1 MPKRKRDNMY
11 LKPLNPAIPFRGGDL
26 SVQASEFHYCTP
38 KHNKGPYFTYEVAFI
53 DCRGEFSELRELG
66 MTDDQVYAN
75 VPKEDILNLLESE
88 GYTPSQINKL
98 LPDE

>member
-1 MPKRKRDNMY
+1 MQI
-11 LKPLNPAIPFRGGDL
+11 KPLNPLIPFKDGDL

-38 KHNKGPYFTYEVAFI
+38 RHDKGPYYSYEVAYF
-53 DCRGEFSELRELG
+53 DKNDKFSELRELG

-75 VPKEDILNLLESE
+75 VSKEDVLNLLETE
-88 GYTPSQINKL
+88 GYTPSQIRKL

>member
-1 MPKRKRDNMY
+1 MQM
-11 LKPLNPAIPFRGGDL
+11 KPLNPLIPFKDGDL

-38 KHNKGPYFTYEVAFI
+38 RHDKGPYHSYEVAYF
-53 DCRGEFSELRELG
+53 DKNDKFSELRELG

-75 VPKEDILNLLESE
+75 VSKEDVLNLLETQ
-88 GYTPSQINKL
+88 GYTPSQIRKL